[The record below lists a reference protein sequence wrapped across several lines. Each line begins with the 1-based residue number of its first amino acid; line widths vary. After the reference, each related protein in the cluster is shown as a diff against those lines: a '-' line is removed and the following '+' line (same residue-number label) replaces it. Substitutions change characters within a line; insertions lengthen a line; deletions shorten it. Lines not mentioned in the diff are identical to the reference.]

1 MRFRILLIIHDLIRE
16 ILMKRVLDVHAR
28 GVKIKV
34 SRSKYCNDV
43 FFTEKGSWKNTY
55 VGMHTK
61 NHMFFMISW

>member
-1 MRFRILLIIHDLIRE
+1 
-16 ILMKRVLDVHAR
+16 MKRVLDVHAR

-43 FFTEKGSWKNTY
+43 FFTEKGSWKNTC